1 MRKVL
6 YALMGF
12 LLTFSALKADDFLEE
27 ANETAPAHLN
37 HPMQDLNAIQGSFFD
52 KNRSKMS
59 NTLNIDYFQGQTY
72 KIRLRYAMATLLF
85 FSKPISDFVL
95 GDKVGFD
102 AKILESNDRILL
114 IKPLQIGVDSNISV
128 IDNEG
133 KIFSFYVFST
143 TFTSSK
149 HPNLQVFIEDKNY
162 YSNAFLKPQKENK
175 EKENK
180 EKENKEK
187 ENKEKENKENTL
199 ENAPTNNKPLKE
211 EKEETKEKEEET
223 ITIGDNTNAMKIVK
237 KDIQKGYK
245 ALKSSQ
251 KKWYCLW
258 ACSKKSK
265 LSLMPKEIFNDKQFT
280 YFKFDKRL
288 ALSKFPV
295 VYKVVDGYDNPVNT
309 RIVGDY
315 IIAEDVSAKWTL
327 RLGKDYLCIRF
338 VKRSKDE

>member
-6 YALMGF
+6 CTLVGF
-12 LLTFSALKADDFLEE
+12 LLAFSALKADDFLEE
-27 ANETAPAHLN
+27 ANETAPANLN

-133 KIFSFYVFST
+133 KVFSFYVFST

-149 HPNLQVFIEDKNY
+149 YPNLQVFIEDKNY
-162 YSNAFLKPQKENK
+162 YSNAFMKPQ
-175 EKENK
+175 
-180 EKENKEK
+180 
-187 ENKEKENKENTL
+187 NKENTL
-199 ENAPTNNKPLKE
+199 EKAPTNNKPLKE
-211 EKEETKEKEEET
+211 EKEETKEEET

-237 KDIQKGYK
+237 KDIQKGYR

-251 KKWYCLW
+251 RKWYCLGI
-258 ACSKKSK
+258 CSKKSK
-265 LSLMPKEIFNDKQFT
+265 LSLMPEEIFNDKQFT
-280 YFKFDKRL
+280 YFKFDKKL

-295 VYKVVDGYDNPVNT
+295 IYKVVDGYDNPVNT

-338 VKRSKDE
+338 IKKSKDE

>member
-12 LLTFSALKADDFLEE
+12 LLAFSALKADDFLEE

-149 HPNLQVFIEDKNY
+149 HPNLQVFIDDKNY
-162 YSNAFLKPQKENK
+162 YSNAFLKPQ
-175 EKENK
+175 
-180 EKENKEK
+180 
-187 ENKEKENKENTL
+187 NKENAL
-199 ENAPTNNKPLKE
+199 ENTLTNDNKPLKE
-211 EKEETKEKEEET
+211 EKEETKEEET
-223 ITIGDNTNAMKIVK
+223 ITIGDNTNAMRIVK
-237 KDIQKGYK
+237 KDIQKGYR

-251 KKWYCLW
+251 RKWYCLGI
-258 ACSKKSK
+258 CSKKSK
-265 LSLMPKEIFNDKQFT
+265 PSLMPEEIFNDKQFT
-280 YFKFDKRL
+280 YFKFDKKL

-295 VYKVVDGYDNPVNT
+295 IYKVVDGYDNPVNT

-338 VKRSKDE
+338 VKKGKDE

>member
-6 YALMGF
+6 CTLVGF
-12 LLTFSALKADDFLEE
+12 LLAFSALKADDFLEE
-27 ANETAPAHLN
+27 ANETAPANLN

-59 NTLNIDYFQGQTY
+59 NTLNVDYFQGQTY

-162 YSNAFLKPQKENK
+162 YSNAFMKPQNK
-175 EKENK
+175 EY
-180 EKENKEK
+180 
-187 ENKEKENKENTL
+187 TL
-199 ENAPTNNKPLKE
+199 EKAPTNNKPLKE
-211 EKEETKEKEEET
+211 EKEETKEEET

-237 KDIQKGYK
+237 KDIQKGYR

-251 KKWYCLW
+251 RKWYCLGI
-258 ACSKKSK
+258 CSKKSK
-265 LSLMPKEIFNDKQFT
+265 LSLMPEEIFNDKQFT
-280 YFKFDKRL
+280 YFKFDKKL

-295 VYKVVDGYDNPVNT
+295 IYKVVDGYDNPVNT

-338 VKRSKDE
+338 VKKGKDE

>member
-6 YALMGF
+6 YALVGF
-12 LLTFSALKADDFLEE
+12 LLAFSALRADDFLEE
-27 ANETAPAHLN
+27 ANETAPANLN

-59 NTLNIDYFQGQTY
+59 NTLNVDYFQGQTY

-162 YSNAFLKPQKENK
+162 YSNAFMKPQ
-175 EKENK
+175 
-180 EKENKEK
+180 
-187 ENKEKENKENTL
+187 NKENAL
-199 ENAPTNNKPLKE
+199 ENTPTNNKLLKE
-211 EKEETKEKEEET
+211 EKEETKEEET
-223 ITIGDNTNAMKIVK
+223 IIIGDNTNAMKIVK
-237 KDIQKGYK
+237 KDIQKGYR

-251 KKWYCLW
+251 RKWYCLW
-258 ACSKKSK
+258 ICSKKSK
-265 LSLMPKEIFNDKQFT
+265 LSLMPEEIFNDKQFT
-280 YFKFDKRL
+280 YFKFDKKL

-295 VYKVVDGYDNPVNT
+295 IYKVVDGYDNPVNT

-338 VKRSKDE
+338 IKKGKDE

>member
-6 YALMGF
+6 CTLVGF
-12 LLTFSALKADDFLEE
+12 LLAFSALKADDFLEE
-27 ANETAPAHLN
+27 ANETAPVNLN

-162 YSNAFLKPQKENK
+162 YSNAFMKPQ
-175 EKENK
+175 
-180 EKENKEK
+180 
-187 ENKEKENKENTL
+187 NKENTL
-199 ENAPTNNKPLKE
+199 EKAPTNNKPLKE
-211 EKEETKEKEEET
+211 EKEETKEEET

-237 KDIQKGYK
+237 KDIQKGYR

-251 KKWYCLW
+251 RKWYCLGI
-258 ACSKKSK
+258 CSKKSK
-265 LSLMPKEIFNDKQFT
+265 LSLMPEEIFNDKQFT
-280 YFKFDKRL
+280 YFKFDKKL

-295 VYKVVDGYDNPVNT
+295 IYKVVDGYDNPVNT

-338 VKRSKDE
+338 IKKSKDE

>member
-6 YALMGF
+6 YALVGF
-12 LLTFSALKADDFLEE
+12 LLAFSALKADDFLEE
-27 ANETAPAHLN
+27 ANETTPANLN

-59 NTLNIDYFQGQTY
+59 NTLNVDYFQGQTY

-133 KIFSFYVFST
+133 KVFSFYVFST

-162 YSNAFLKPQKENK
+162 YSNAFMKPQ
-175 EKENK
+175 
-180 EKENKEK
+180 
-187 ENKEKENKENTL
+187 NKENTL
-199 ENAPTNNKPLKE
+199 EKAPTNNNKPLKE

-237 KDIQKGYK
+237 KDIQKGYR

-251 KKWYCLW
+251 RKWYCLGI
-258 ACSKKSK
+258 CSKKSK
-265 LSLMPKEIFNDKQFT
+265 LSLMPEEIFNDRQFT
-280 YFKFDKRL
+280 YFKFDKKL

-295 VYKVVDGYDNPVNT
+295 IYKVVDGYDNPVNT

-338 VKRSKDE
+338 IKKGKDE

>member
-12 LLTFSALKADDFLEE
+12 LLAFSVLKADDFLEE
-27 ANETAPAHLN
+27 ANETAPANPAHLN

-128 IDNEG
+128 IDSEG

-162 YSNAFLKPQKENK
+162 YSNAFLKPQ
-175 EKENK
+175 
-180 EKENKEK
+180 
-187 ENKEKENKENTL
+187 NKENMA
-199 ENAPTNNKPLKE
+199 ENAPKDVPTNNKPLKE

-251 KKWYCLW
+251 RKWYCLGI
-258 ACSKKSK
+258 CSKKSK

-295 VYKVVDGYDNPVNT
+295 IYKVVDGYDNPVNT

-338 VKRSKDE
+338 VKKGKDE

>member
-6 YALMGF
+6 YALVGF
-12 LLTFSALKADDFLEE
+12 LLVFSALKADDFLEE
-27 ANETAPAHLN
+27 ANETAPANLN

-59 NTLNIDYFQGQTY
+59 NTLNVDYFQGQTY

-162 YSNAFLKPQKENK
+162 YSNAFMKPQIQENIL
-175 EKENK
+175 EK
-180 EKENKEK
+180 
-187 ENKEKENKENTL
+187 
-199 ENAPTNNKPLKE
+199 APTNNNKPLKE
-211 EKEETKEKEEET
+211 EKEETKEEET

-237 KDIQKGYK
+237 KDIQKGYR

-251 KKWYCLW
+251 RKWYCLGI
-258 ACSKKSK
+258 CSKKSK
-265 LSLMPKEIFNDKQFT
+265 LSLMPEEIFNDKQFT
-280 YFKFDKRL
+280 YFKFDKKL

-295 VYKVVDGYDNPVNT
+295 IYKVVDGYDNPVNT

-327 RLGKDYLCIRF
+327 RSGKDYLCIRF
-338 VKRSKDE
+338 IKKGKDE

>member
-6 YALMGF
+6 YALVGF
-12 LLTFSALKADDFLEE
+12 LLVFSALKADDFLEE
-27 ANETAPAHLN
+27 ANETAPANLN

-59 NTLNIDYFQGQTY
+59 NTLNVDYFQGQTY

-133 KIFSFYVFST
+133 KVFSFYVFST

-162 YSNAFLKPQKENK
+162 YSNAFMKPQ
-175 EKENK
+175 
-180 EKENKEK
+180 
-187 ENKEKENKENTL
+187 NKENTL
-199 ENAPTNNKPLKE
+199 EKALTNNKPLKE
-211 EKEETKEKEEET
+211 EKEETKEEET
-223 ITIGDNTNAMKIVK
+223 ITIGDNANAMKIVK
-237 KDIQKGYK
+237 KDIQKGYR

-251 KKWYCLW
+251 RKWYCLGI
-258 ACSKKSK
+258 CSKKSK
-265 LSLMPKEIFNDKQFT
+265 LSLMPEEIFNDKQFT
-280 YFKFDKRL
+280 YFKFDKKL

-295 VYKVVDGYDNPVNT
+295 IYKVVDGYDNPVNT

-338 VKRSKDE
+338 IKKGKDE

>member
-6 YALMGF
+6 CTLVGF
-12 LLTFSALKADDFLEE
+12 LLAFSALKADDFLEE
-27 ANETAPAHLN
+27 ANETAPVNLN

-149 HPNLQVFIEDKNY
+149 HPNLQVFIDDKNY
-162 YSNAFLKPQKENK
+162 YSNAFMKPQN
-175 EKENK
+175 
-180 EKENKEK
+180 
-187 ENKEKENKENTL
+187 KENKENTF

-211 EKEETKEKEEET
+211 EKEETKEEET

-237 KDIQKGYK
+237 KDIQKGYR

-251 KKWYCLW
+251 RKWYCLGI
-258 ACSKKSK
+258 CSKKSK
-265 LSLMPKEIFNDKQFT
+265 LSLMPEEIFNDKQFT
-280 YFKFDKRL
+280 YFKFDKKL

-295 VYKVVDGYDNPVNT
+295 IYKVVDGYDNPVNT

-338 VKRSKDE
+338 IKKSKDE

>member
-1 MRKVL
+1 MRKFL

-12 LLTFSALKADDFLEE
+12 LLAFSALKADDFLEE
-27 ANETAPAHLN
+27 ANETAPANLN

-162 YSNAFLKPQKENK
+162 YSNAFMKPQ
-175 EKENK
+175 
-180 EKENKEK
+180 
-187 ENKEKENKENTL
+187 NKENAL
-199 ENAPTNNKPLKE
+199 ENTPTNNKPLKEEPLKE

-223 ITIGDNTNAMKIVK
+223 ITIGDNTNAMKIIK

-251 KKWYCLW
+251 RKWYCLW

-265 LSLMPKEIFNDKQFT
+265 LSLMPEEIFNDKQFT
-280 YFKFDKRL
+280 YFKFDKKL

-295 VYKVVDGYDNPVNT
+295 IYKVVDGYDNPVNT

-338 VKRSKDE
+338 VKKGKDE

>member
-1 MRKVL
+1 MRKFL

-12 LLTFSALKADDFLEE
+12 LLAFSALKADDFLEE
-27 ANETAPAHLN
+27 ANETTPAHLN

-162 YSNAFLKPQKENK
+162 YSNAFMKPQ
-175 EKENK
+175 
-180 EKENKEK
+180 
-187 ENKEKENKENTL
+187 NKENAL
-199 ENAPTNNKPLKE
+199 ENAPTNNKPLKEEPLKE

-251 KKWYCLW
+251 RKWYCLW

-265 LSLMPKEIFNDKQFT
+265 LSLMPEEIFNDKQFT
-280 YFKFDKRL
+280 YFKFDKKL

-295 VYKVVDGYDNPVNT
+295 IYKVVDGYDNPVNT

-338 VKRSKDE
+338 VKKGKDE

>member
-6 YALMGF
+6 YALVGF
-12 LLTFSALKADDFLEE
+12 LLAFSALKADDFLEE
-27 ANETAPAHLN
+27 ANETALAHLN

-59 NTLNIDYFQGQTY
+59 NTLNVDYFQGQTY

-128 IDNEG
+128 IDSEG

-162 YSNAFLKPQKENK
+162 YSNAFLKPQKK
-175 EKENK
+175 
-180 EKENKEK
+180 
-187 ENKEKENKENTL
+187 NKEKENKENTL

-211 EKEETKEKEEET
+211 EKEEAKEKEEET
-223 ITIGDNTNAMKIVK
+223 IIIGDNTNAMKIVK
-237 KDIQKGYK
+237 KDIQKGYR

-251 KKWYCLW
+251 RKWYCLGI
-258 ACSKKSK
+258 CSKKSK

-280 YFKFDKRL
+280 YFKFDKKL

-295 VYKVVDGYDNPVNT
+295 IYKVVDGYDNPVNT

-338 VKRSKDE
+338 VKRGKDE

>member
-1 MRKVL
+1 MRKFL

-12 LLTFSALKADDFLEE
+12 LLAFSALKADDFLEE
-27 ANETAPAHLN
+27 ANETAPANPAYLN

-128 IDNEG
+128 IDSEG

-175 EKENK
+175 E
-180 EKENKEK
+180 
-187 ENKEKENKENTL
+187 NKENTL
-199 ENAPTNNKPLKE
+199 EKALTNNKPLKE
-211 EKEETKEKEEET
+211 EKEEAKEEET

-251 KKWYCLW
+251 RKWYCLGI
-258 ACSKKSK
+258 CSKKSK
-265 LSLMPKEIFNDKQFT
+265 PSLMPKEIFNDKQFT
-280 YFKFDKRL
+280 YFKFDKKL

-295 VYKVVDGYDNPVNT
+295 IYKVVDGYDNPVNT

-338 VKRSKDE
+338 VKKGKDE

>member
-12 LLTFSALKADDFLEE
+12 LLAFSALRADDFLEE

-128 IDNEG
+128 IDSEG

-175 EKENK
+175 E
-180 EKENKEK
+180 
-187 ENKEKENKENTL
+187 NKENTL

-211 EKEETKEKEEET
+211 EKEETKEKEET

-237 KDIQKGYK
+237 KDIQKGYR

-251 KKWYCLW
+251 RKWYCLGI
-258 ACSKKSK
+258 CSKKSK

-280 YFKFDKRL
+280 YFKFDKKL

-295 VYKVVDGYDNPVNT
+295 IYKVVDGYDNPVNT

-315 IIAEDVSAKWTL
+315 IIAEDVSTKWTL

-338 VKRSKDE
+338 VKKGKDE

>member
-6 YALMGF
+6 CALVGF
-12 LLTFSALKADDFLEE
+12 LLAFSALKADDFLEE
-27 ANETAPAHLN
+27 ANETAPANLN

-133 KIFSFYVFST
+133 KVFSFYVFST

-162 YSNAFLKPQKENK
+162 YSNAFMKPQ
-175 EKENK
+175 
-180 EKENKEK
+180 
-187 ENKEKENKENTL
+187 NKENTL
-199 ENAPTNNKPLKE
+199 EKAPTNNKPLKE

-237 KDIQKGYK
+237 KDIQKGYR

-251 KKWYCLW
+251 RKWYCLGI
-258 ACSKKSK
+258 CSKKSK
-265 LSLMPKEIFNDKQFT
+265 LSLMPEEIFNDKQFT
-280 YFKFDKRL
+280 YFKFDKKL

-338 VKRSKDE
+338 IKKGKDE

>member
-6 YALMGF
+6 CTLMGF
-12 LLTFSALKADDFLEE
+12 LLVSSALKADDFLEE
-27 ANETAPAHLN
+27 ANETAPANLN

-59 NTLNIDYFQGQTY
+59 NTLNVDYFQGQTY

-128 IDNEG
+128 IDNES

-162 YSNAFLKPQKENK
+162 YSNAFIKPQ
-175 EKENK
+175 
-180 EKENKEK
+180 
-187 ENKEKENKENTL
+187 NKENTL
-199 ENAPTNNKPLKE
+199 EKAPTNNKPLKE
-211 EKEETKEKEEET
+211 EKEETKEEET

-237 KDIQKGYK
+237 KDIQKGYR

-251 KKWYCLW
+251 RKWYCLGI
-258 ACSKKSK
+258 CSKKSK
-265 LSLMPKEIFNDKQFT
+265 LSLMPEEIFNDKQFT
-280 YFKFDKRL
+280 YFKFDKKL

-295 VYKVVDGYDNPVNT
+295 IYKVVDGYDNPVNT

-338 VKRSKDE
+338 VKKGKDE

>member
-6 YALMGF
+6 CALVGF
-12 LLTFSALKADDFLEE
+12 LLVSSALKADDFLEE
-27 ANETAPAHLN
+27 ANETSPANLN
-37 HPMQDLNAIQGSFFD
+37 HPMQDLNAIQGIFFD

-59 NTLNIDYFQGQTY
+59 NTLNVDYFQGQTY

-133 KIFSFYVFST
+133 KVFSFYVFST

-162 YSNAFLKPQKENK
+162 YSNAFMKPQ
-175 EKENK
+175 
-180 EKENKEK
+180 
-187 ENKEKENKENTL
+187 NKENTL
-199 ENAPTNNKPLKE
+199 EKAPTNNNKPLKE
-211 EKEETKEKEEET
+211 EKEETKEEET

-251 KKWYCLW
+251 RKWYCLGI
-258 ACSKKSK
+258 CSKKSK
-265 LSLMPKEIFNDKQFT
+265 LSLMPEEIFNDKQFT
-280 YFKFDKRL
+280 YFKFDKKL

-295 VYKVVDGYDNPVNT
+295 IYKVVDGYDNPVNT

-338 VKRSKDE
+338 VKKGKDE

>member
-6 YALMGF
+6 YALVGF
-12 LLTFSALKADDFLEE
+12 LLVFSALKADDFLEE
-27 ANETAPAHLN
+27 ANETAPANLN

-59 NTLNIDYFQGQTY
+59 NTLNVDYFQGQTY

-162 YSNAFLKPQKENK
+162 YSNAFMKPQ
-175 EKENK
+175 
-180 EKENKEK
+180 
-187 ENKEKENKENTL
+187 NKENTL
-199 ENAPTNNKPLKE
+199 EKAPTNNNKPLKE
-211 EKEETKEKEEET
+211 EKEETKEEET

-237 KDIQKGYK
+237 KDIQKGYR

-251 KKWYCLW
+251 RKWYCLGI
-258 ACSKKSK
+258 CSKKSK
-265 LSLMPKEIFNDKQFT
+265 LSLMPEEIFNDKQFT
-280 YFKFDKRL
+280 YFKFDKKL

-295 VYKVVDGYDNPVNT
+295 IYKVVDGYDNPVNT

-338 VKRSKDE
+338 IKKGKDE

>member
-6 YALMGF
+6 CTLVGF
-12 LLTFSALKADDFLEE
+12 LLVSSALKADDFLEE
-27 ANETAPAHLN
+27 ANETAPANLN

-59 NTLNIDYFQGQTY
+59 NTLNVDYFQGQTY

-133 KIFSFYVFST
+133 KVFSFYVFST

-162 YSNAFLKPQKENK
+162 YSNAFMKPQ
-175 EKENK
+175 
-180 EKENKEK
+180 
-187 ENKEKENKENTL
+187 NKENIL
-199 ENAPTNNKPLKE
+199 ENTPTNNNKPLKE
-211 EKEETKEKEEET
+211 EKEETKEEET

-237 KDIQKGYK
+237 KDIQKGYR

-251 KKWYCLW
+251 RKWYCLW
-258 ACSKKSK
+258 ICSKKSK
-265 LSLMPKEIFNDKQFT
+265 LSLMPEEIFNDKQFT
-280 YFKFDKRL
+280 YFKFDKKL

-295 VYKVVDGYDNPVNT
+295 IYKVVDGYDNPVNT

-338 VKRSKDE
+338 VKKGKDE

>member
-6 YALMGF
+6 YALVGF
-12 LLTFSALKADDFLEE
+12 LLAFSALKADDFLEE
-27 ANETAPAHLN
+27 ANETAPANLN

-133 KIFSFYVFST
+133 KVFSFYVFST

-162 YSNAFLKPQKENK
+162 YSNAFMKPQ
-175 EKENK
+175 
-180 EKENKEK
+180 
-187 ENKEKENKENTL
+187 NKENAL

-211 EKEETKEKEEET
+211 EPLKEGKEETKEKEEET
-223 ITIGDNTNAMKIVK
+223 IIIGDNTNAMKIVK
-237 KDIQKGYK
+237 KDIQRGYR

-251 KKWYCLW
+251 RKWYCLGI
-258 ACSKKSK
+258 CSKKSK
-265 LSLMPKEIFNDKQFT
+265 LSLMPEEIFNDKQFT
-280 YFKFDKRL
+280 YFKFDKKL

-295 VYKVVDGYDNPVNT
+295 IYKVVDGYDNPVNT

-338 VKRSKDE
+338 IKKGKDE

>member
-12 LLTFSALKADDFLEE
+12 LLAFSALKADDFLEE

-128 IDNEG
+128 IDSEG

-162 YSNAFLKPQKENK
+162 YSNAFLKPQ
-175 EKENK
+175 
-180 EKENKEK
+180 
-187 ENKEKENKENTL
+187 NKENAL
-199 ENAPTNNKPLKE
+199 ENTLTNDNKPLKEEPLKE

-251 KKWYCLW
+251 RKWYCLGI
-258 ACSKKSK
+258 CSKKSK

-295 VYKVVDGYDNPVNT
+295 IYKVVDGYDNPVNT

-338 VKRSKDE
+338 VKKGKDE

>member
-12 LLTFSALKADDFLEE
+12 LLAFSALKADDFLEE

-128 IDNEG
+128 IDSEG

-162 YSNAFLKPQKENK
+162 YSNAFLKPQ
-175 EKENK
+175 
-180 EKENKEK
+180 
-187 ENKEKENKENTL
+187 NKENVL
-199 ENAPTNNKPLKE
+199 ENALTNNKPLKE

-237 KDIQKGYK
+237 KDIQKGYR

-251 KKWYCLW
+251 RKWYCLGI
-258 ACSKKSK
+258 CSKKSK
-265 LSLMPKEIFNDKQFT
+265 LSLMPEEIFNDKQFT
-280 YFKFDKRL
+280 YFKFDKKL

-295 VYKVVDGYDNPVNT
+295 IYKVVDGYDNPVNT

-338 VKRSKDE
+338 VKKGKDE

>member
-12 LLTFSALKADDFLEE
+12 LLVFSALKADDFLEE

-128 IDNEG
+128 IDSEG

-162 YSNAFLKPQKENK
+162 YTNAFIKPQKENK
-175 EKENK
+175 ENMA
-180 EKENKEK
+180 
-187 ENKEKENKENTL
+187 
-199 ENAPTNNKPLKE
+199 ENAPKDAQKNNKPLKE
-211 EKEETKEKEEET
+211 EKEETKTPEEEM
-223 ITIGDNTNAMKIVK
+223 IIIGDNTNAMKIIK

-251 KKWYCLW
+251 RKWYCLW

-295 VYKVVDGYDNPVNT
+295 IYKVVDGYDNPVNT

-315 IIAEDVSAKWTL
+315 IIAEDVSTKWTL

-338 VKRSKDE
+338 VKRGKDE

>member
-6 YALMGF
+6 CALVGF
-12 LLTFSALKADDFLEE
+12 LLAFSTLKADDFLEE
-27 ANETAPAHLN
+27 ANETAPANLN

-59 NTLNIDYFQGQTY
+59 NTLNVDYFQGQTY

-133 KIFSFYVFST
+133 KVFSFYVFST

-162 YSNAFLKPQKENK
+162 YSNAFMKPQ
-175 EKENK
+175 
-180 EKENKEK
+180 
-187 ENKEKENKENTL
+187 NKENTL
-199 ENAPTNNKPLKE
+199 EKAPTNNNKPLKE

-237 KDIQKGYK
+237 KDIQKGYR

-251 KKWYCLW
+251 RKWYCLGI
-258 ACSKKSK
+258 CSKKSK
-265 LSLMPKEIFNDKQFT
+265 PSLMPEEIFNDKQFT
-280 YFKFDKRL
+280 YFKFDKKL

-295 VYKVVDGYDNPVNT
+295 IYKVVDGYDNPVNT

-338 VKRSKDE
+338 IKKGKDE

>member
-6 YALMGF
+6 CALVGF
-12 LLTFSALKADDFLEE
+12 LLAFSALKADDFLEE
-27 ANETAPAHLN
+27 ANETAPANLN

-59 NTLNIDYFQGQTY
+59 NTLNVDYFQGQTY

-133 KIFSFYVFST
+133 KVFSFYVFST

-162 YSNAFLKPQKENK
+162 YSNAFMKPQIQ
-175 EKENK
+175 
-180 EKENKEK
+180 
-187 ENKEKENKENTL
+187 ENTL
-199 ENAPTNNKPLKE
+199 EKTPTNNKPLKE
-211 EKEETKEKEEET
+211 EKEETKEEET

-237 KDIQKGYK
+237 KDIQKGYR

-251 KKWYCLW
+251 RKWYCLGI
-258 ACSKKSK
+258 CSKKSK
-265 LSLMPKEIFNDKQFT
+265 LSLMPEEIFNDKQFT
-280 YFKFDKRL
+280 YFKFDKKL

-295 VYKVVDGYDNPVNT
+295 IYKVVDGYDNPVNT

-338 VKRSKDE
+338 IKKGKDE

>member
-6 YALMGF
+6 CTLVGF
-12 LLTFSALKADDFLEE
+12 LLVSSALKADDFLEE
-27 ANETAPAHLN
+27 ANETAPANLN

-59 NTLNIDYFQGQTY
+59 NTLNVDYFQGQTY

-162 YSNAFLKPQKENK
+162 YSNAFMKPQ
-175 EKENK
+175 
-180 EKENKEK
+180 
-187 ENKEKENKENTL
+187 NKENTL
-199 ENAPTNNKPLKE
+199 EKAPTNNKPLKE
-211 EKEETKEKEEET
+211 EKEETKEEET

-237 KDIQKGYK
+237 KDIQKGYR

-251 KKWYCLW
+251 RKWYCLGI
-258 ACSKKSK
+258 CSKKSK

-280 YFKFDKRL
+280 YFKFDKKL

-295 VYKVVDGYDNPVNT
+295 IYKVVDGYDNPVNT

-338 VKRSKDE
+338 VKKSKDE

>member
-6 YALMGF
+6 CTLVGF
-12 LLTFSALKADDFLEE
+12 LLAFSVLKADDFLEE
-27 ANETAPAHLN
+27 ANETAPANLN

-128 IDNEG
+128 IDNES

-162 YSNAFLKPQKENK
+162 YSNAFMKPQ
-175 EKENK
+175 
-180 EKENKEK
+180 
-187 ENKEKENKENTL
+187 NKENTL
-199 ENAPTNNKPLKE
+199 EKAPTNNKPLKE

-251 KKWYCLW
+251 RKWYCLGI
-258 ACSKKSK
+258 CSKKSK
-265 LSLMPKEIFNDKQFT
+265 LSLMPEEIFNDKQFT
-280 YFKFDKRL
+280 YFKFDKKL

-295 VYKVVDGYDNPVNT
+295 IYKVVDGYDNPVNT

-338 VKRSKDE
+338 VKKGKDE

>member
-6 YALMGF
+6 YALVGF
-12 LLTFSALKADDFLEE
+12 LLAFSALKADDFLEE
-27 ANETAPAHLN
+27 ANETAPANLN
-37 HPMQDLNAIQGSFFD
+37 HPMHDLNAIQGSFFD

-59 NTLNIDYFQGQTY
+59 NTLNVDYFQGQTY

-162 YSNAFLKPQKENK
+162 YSNAFMKPQ
-175 EKENK
+175 
-180 EKENKEK
+180 
-187 ENKEKENKENTL
+187 NKENTFEKAL
-199 ENAPTNNKPLKE
+199 TNNKPLKE
-211 EKEETKEKEEET
+211 EKEETKEEET

-237 KDIQKGYK
+237 KDIQKGYR

-251 KKWYCLW
+251 RKWYCLGI
-258 ACSKKSK
+258 CSKKSK
-265 LSLMPKEIFNDKQFT
+265 LSLMPEEIFNDKQFT
-280 YFKFDKRL
+280 YFKFDKKL

-295 VYKVVDGYDNPVNT
+295 IYKVVDGYDNPVNT

-338 VKRSKDE
+338 VKKGKDE

>member
-12 LLTFSALKADDFLEE
+12 LLAFSALKADDFLEE
-27 ANETAPAHLN
+27 VNETAPVHLN

-128 IDNEG
+128 IDSEG

-162 YSNAFLKPQKENK
+162 YSNAFLKPQ
-175 EKENK
+175 
-180 EKENKEK
+180 
-187 ENKEKENKENTL
+187 NKENVL
-199 ENAPTNNKPLKE
+199 ENALENTPTNNKPLKE

-237 KDIQKGYK
+237 KDIQKGYR

-251 KKWYCLW
+251 RKWYCLGI
-258 ACSKKSK
+258 CSKKSK

-295 VYKVVDGYDNPVNT
+295 IYKVVDGYDNPVNT

-338 VKRSKDE
+338 VKKGKDE

>member
-12 LLTFSALKADDFLEE
+12 LLAFSALRADDFLEE
-27 ANETAPAHLN
+27 ANETAPANLN

-175 EKENK
+175 E
-180 EKENKEK
+180 
-187 ENKEKENKENTL
+187 NKENTL
-199 ENAPTNNKPLKE
+199 ENAPTNNNKPLKEEPLKE

-251 KKWYCLW
+251 RKWYCLGI
-258 ACSKKSK
+258 CSKKSK

-280 YFKFDKRL
+280 YFKFDKKL

-295 VYKVVDGYDNPVNT
+295 IYKVVDGYDNPVNT

-338 VKRSKDE
+338 VKRARDE

>member
-6 YALMGF
+6 YALVGF
-12 LLTFSALKADDFLEE
+12 LLVFSALKADDFLEE
-27 ANETAPAHLN
+27 ANETAPVNLN

-95 GDKVGFD
+95 GDKMGFD

-133 KIFSFYVFST
+133 KVFSFYVFST

-162 YSNAFLKPQKENK
+162 YSNAFMKPQ
-175 EKENK
+175 
-180 EKENKEK
+180 
-187 ENKEKENKENTL
+187 NKENTL
-199 ENAPTNNKPLKE
+199 EKAPTNNNKPLKE
-211 EKEETKEKEEET
+211 EKEETKEEET

-237 KDIQKGYK
+237 KDIQRGYR

-251 KKWYCLW
+251 RKWYCLGI
-258 ACSKKSK
+258 CSKKSK
-265 LSLMPKEIFNDKQFT
+265 LSLMPEEIFNDKQFT
-280 YFKFDKRL
+280 YFKFDKKL

-295 VYKVVDGYDNPVNT
+295 IYKVVDGYDNPVNT

-327 RLGKDYLCIRF
+327 RSGKDYLCIRF
-338 VKRSKDE
+338 IKKGKDE

>member
-1 MRKVL
+1 MRKFL

-12 LLTFSALKADDFLEE
+12 LLAFSVLKADDFLEE

-128 IDNEG
+128 IDSEG

-175 EKENK
+175 E
-180 EKENKEK
+180 
-187 ENKEKENKENTL
+187 NKENTL
-199 ENAPTNNKPLKE
+199 ENAPTNNNKPLKE

-223 ITIGDNTNAMKIVK
+223 ITIGDNTNAMKIIK

-251 KKWYCLW
+251 RKWYCLGI
-258 ACSKKSK
+258 CSKKSK
-265 LSLMPKEIFNDKQFT
+265 LSLMPEEIFNDKQFT

-295 VYKVVDGYDNPVNT
+295 IYKVVDGYDNPVNT

-338 VKRSKDE
+338 VKKEQR

>member
-6 YALMGF
+6 CALVGF
-12 LLTFSALKADDFLEE
+12 LLVSSALKADDFLEE
-27 ANETAPAHLN
+27 ANETAPANLN

-59 NTLNIDYFQGQTY
+59 NTLNVDYFQGQTY

-133 KIFSFYVFST
+133 KVFSFYVFST

-162 YSNAFLKPQKENK
+162 YSNAFMKLQ
-175 EKENK
+175 
-180 EKENKEK
+180 
-187 ENKEKENKENTL
+187 NKENTL
-199 ENAPTNNKPLKE
+199 ENAPTNNNKPLKE
-211 EKEETKEKEEET
+211 EKEEET

-237 KDIQKGYK
+237 KDIQRGYR

-251 KKWYCLW
+251 RKWYCLGI
-258 ACSKKSK
+258 CSKKSK
-265 LSLMPKEIFNDKQFT
+265 LSLMPEEIFNDKQFT
-280 YFKFDKRL
+280 YFKFDKKL

-295 VYKVVDGYDNPVNT
+295 IYKVVDGYDNPVNT

-338 VKRSKDE
+338 IKKGKDE

>member
-12 LLTFSALKADDFLEE
+12 LLAFSALRADDFLEE

-128 IDNEG
+128 IDSEG

-175 EKENK
+175 E
-180 EKENKEK
+180 
-187 ENKEKENKENTL
+187 NKENTL
-199 ENAPTNNKPLKE
+199 ENAPTNNKPLKA

-237 KDIQKGYK
+237 KDIQKGYR

-251 KKWYCLW
+251 RKWYCLGI
-258 ACSKKSK
+258 CSKKSK
-265 LSLMPKEIFNDKQFT
+265 PSLMPKEIFNDKQFT

-338 VKRSKDE
+338 IKKGKDE

>member
-12 LLTFSALKADDFLEE
+12 LLAFSVLKADDFLEE

-128 IDNEG
+128 IDSEG

-162 YSNAFLKPQKENK
+162 YSNAFLKPQNK
-175 EKENK
+175 
-180 EKENKEK
+180 
-187 ENKEKENKENTL
+187 

-211 EKEETKEKEEET
+211 EPLKEEREETKEKEEET

-237 KDIQKGYK
+237 KDIQKGYR

-251 KKWYCLW
+251 RKWYCLGI
-258 ACSKKSK
+258 CSKKSK
-265 LSLMPKEIFNDKQFT
+265 LSLMPEEIFNDKQFT
-280 YFKFDKRL
+280 YFKFDKKL

-295 VYKVVDGYDNPVNT
+295 IYKVVDGYDNPVNT

-338 VKRSKDE
+338 VKKGKDE

>member
-1 MRKVL
+1 MRKFL

-128 IDNEG
+128 IDSEG

-162 YSNAFLKPQKENK
+162 YTNAFIKPQKENQ
-175 EKENK
+175 ENMA
-180 EKENKEK
+180 
-187 ENKEKENKENTL
+187 
-199 ENAPTNNKPLKE
+199 ENAPKDAQKNNKPLKE
-211 EKEETKEKEEET
+211 EKEKTKEKEEET
-223 ITIGDNTNAMKIVK
+223 ITIGDNTNAMKIIK

-251 KKWYCLW
+251 RKWYCLW

-315 IIAEDVSAKWTL
+315 IIAEDVSTKWTL

-338 VKRSKDE
+338 VKKAKDE

>member
-6 YALMGF
+6 CTLVGF
-12 LLTFSALKADDFLEE
+12 LLAFSALKADDFLEE
-27 ANETAPAHLN
+27 ANETAPANLN

-59 NTLNIDYFQGQTY
+59 NTLNVDYFQGQTY

-162 YSNAFLKPQKENK
+162 YSNAFMKPQIQ
-175 EKENK
+175 
-180 EKENKEK
+180 
-187 ENKEKENKENTL
+187 ENTL
-199 ENAPTNNKPLKE
+199 EKTPTNNKPLKE
-211 EKEETKEKEEET
+211 EKEETKEEET

-237 KDIQKGYK
+237 KDIQKGYR

-251 KKWYCLW
+251 RKWYCLGI
-258 ACSKKSK
+258 CSKKSK
-265 LSLMPKEIFNDKQFT
+265 LSLMPEEIFNDKQFT
-280 YFKFDKRL
+280 YFKFDKKL

-295 VYKVVDGYDNPVNT
+295 IYKVVDGYDNPVNT

-338 VKRSKDE
+338 VKKGKDE

>member
-12 LLTFSALKADDFLEE
+12 LLTFSVLKADDFLEE

-128 IDNEG
+128 IDSEG

-180 EKENKEK
+180 E
-187 ENKEKENKENTL
+187 NTL

-211 EKEETKEKEEET
+211 EPLKVGKEEAKEKEEET
-223 ITIGDNTNAMKIVK
+223 IIIGDNTNAMKIVK
-237 KDIQKGYK
+237 KDIQKGYR

-251 KKWYCLW
+251 RKWYCLW

-265 LSLMPKEIFNDKQFT
+265 LSLMPEEIFNDKQFT
-280 YFKFDKRL
+280 YFKFDKKL

-295 VYKVVDGYDNPVNT
+295 IYKVVDGYDNPVNT

-315 IIAEDVSAKWTL
+315 IIAEDVSTKWTL

-338 VKRSKDE
+338 VKKGKDE

>member
-12 LLTFSALKADDFLEE
+12 LLAFSALRADDFLEE

-175 EKENK
+175 E
-180 EKENKEK
+180 
-187 ENKEKENKENTL
+187 NTL

-251 KKWYCLW
+251 RKWYCLGI
-258 ACSKKSK
+258 CSKKSK
-265 LSLMPKEIFNDKQFT
+265 PSLMPKEIFNDKQFT

-295 VYKVVDGYDNPVNT
+295 IYKVVDGYDNPVNT

-338 VKRSKDE
+338 VKKAKDE